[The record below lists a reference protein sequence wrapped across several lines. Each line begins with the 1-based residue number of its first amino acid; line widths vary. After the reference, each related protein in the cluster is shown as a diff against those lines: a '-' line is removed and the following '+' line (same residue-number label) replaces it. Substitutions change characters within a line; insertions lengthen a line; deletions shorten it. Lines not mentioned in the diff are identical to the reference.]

1 MALTRRELLTLVAGS
16 TALAACS
23 RVPVQSQGGS
33 GSYRELHK
41 QLNPGRETV
50 LVCMPETTQTQQAWT
65 GLNDELGQ
73 EFGLIAVRIEGRN
86 DARIIEEAVQRHR
99 PAGIVLMNN
108 PTVTAYR
115 RYESALPAAKR
126 VPNVSIMTSFLQARR
141 LGPNATGVAYEIPLI
156 TAVTNLRKILAERI
170 ERVGVV
176 YRSSLARFVNDQR
189 ELAARE
195 QITIVGEAVSEDAN
209 ESEIKAALRTLKQKT
224 DAVWV
229 LNDDHLLTP
238 KLISKGWLPGLNER
252 PWRPAIVGAESLVA
266 AELSFGTFAVL
277 PDHTELG
284 MQAANVIFDIAD
296 EGWVLPAAYQTQ
308 EPLSTK
314 TTLDLVQVK
323 QRFHLLPDALA
334 HVDRVL
340 K

>member
-1 MALTRRELLTLVAGS
+1 MALTRRELLTLMAGS

-23 RVPVQSQGGS
+23 GVPIQSRGS
-33 GSYRELHK
+33 RGYRELHK
-41 QLNPGRETV
+41 NLSPGRETV
-50 LVCMPETTQTQQAWT
+50 LVCMPETSQTRQAWT

-73 EFGLIAVRIEGRN
+73 EFGLIAVRIEGRD
-86 DARIIEEAVQRHR
+86 DAAIIAEAVKRHR
-99 PAGIVLMNN
+99 PASVVLMNN

-115 RYESALPAAKR
+115 RYESALKPTKR
-126 VPNVSIMTSFLQARR
+126 VPNVAIMTSFLQARR

-156 TAVTNLRKILAERI
+156 TSVTHLRKILAERI
-170 ERVGVV
+170 DRVGVI
-176 YRSSLARFVNDQR
+176 YRQSLARFVSEQR

-195 QITIVGEAVSEDAN
+195 QITIVGEAVSEAPN
-209 ESEIKAALRTLKQKT
+209 ESEIKRALRVLKNKT

-238 KLISKGWLPGLNER
+238 QLISKGWLPGLNER

-284 MQAANVIFDIAD
+284 TQAANVIFDIAD
-296 EGWVLPAAYQTQ
+296 EGWVLPSTYQTQ
-308 EPLSTK
+308 APLSIK
-314 TTLDLVQVK
+314 TTLDLVQVRE
-323 QRFHLLPDALA
+323 RFHLLPEALA

>member
-23 RVPVQSQGGS
+23 RVAVQARSS
-33 GSYRELHK
+33 ATYKELHK
-41 QLNPGRETV
+41 KLNPGKETV

-65 GLNDELGQ
+65 GLNDELGE
-73 EFGLIAVRIEGRN
+73 EFGLIAVRIEGR
-86 DARIIEEAVQRHR
+86 DDTRIIEEAVKRHR
-99 PAGIVLMNN
+99 PSGVVLMNN

-115 RYESALPAAKR
+115 RYESVLAPTKR

-156 TAVTNLRKILAERI
+156 TSVTHMRKILAERI
-170 ERVGVV
+170 ERVGVI
-176 YRSSLARFVNDQR
+176 YRGSLARFVNDQR
-189 ELAARE
+189 DLAARE
-195 QITIVGEAVSEDAN
+195 QIAIVGEAVSEDPN

-224 DAVWV
+224 DAIWV

-296 EGWVLPAAYQTQ
+296 EGWVLPDTYRTQ

-323 QRFHLLPDALA
+323 ERFHLLPDALA

>member
-1 MALTRRELLTLVAGS
+1 MAGS
-16 TALAACS
+16 SALAACS
-23 RVPVQSQGGS
+23 GVPVQSRGS
-33 GSYRELHK
+33 RGYQELHK
-41 QLNPGRETV
+41 NTSAGRETV
-50 LVCMPETTQTQQAWT
+50 LVCMPETRQTQQAWT

-73 EFGLIAVRIEGRN
+73 EFALVAVRIEGR
-86 DARIIEEAVQRHR
+86 DDDPVIAEAVKRHR
-99 PAGIVLMNN
+99 PASVVLMNN

-115 RYESALPAAKR
+115 RYESALNPKQR
-126 VPNVSIMTSFLQARR
+126 VPNVAIMTSFLQARR

-156 TAVTNLRKILAERI
+156 TSVTHLRKILLERI
-170 ERVGVV
+170 DRVGVI
-176 YRSSLARFVNDQR
+176 YRQSLGRFVSDQR

-195 QITIVGEAVSEDAN
+195 QISIVGEAVSETPN
-209 ESEIKAALRTLKQKT
+209 ESEIKSALRTLKQKT

-238 KLISKGWLPGLNER
+238 QLISKGWLPGLNER

-284 MQAANVIFDIAD
+284 TQAANVIFDIAD
-296 EGWVLPAAYQTQ
+296 EGWRLPNAYQTQ
-308 EPLSTK
+308 EPLSIK
-314 TTLDLVQVK
+314 TTLDLVQVRE
-323 QRFHLLPDALA
+323 RFHLLPDALA

>member
-1 MALTRRELLTLVAGS
+1 MALTRRELLTLMAGS

-23 RVPVQSQGGS
+23 GVPVQSRGS
-33 GSYRELHK
+33 RGYQELHK
-41 QLNPGRETV
+41 NLSKGRETV
-50 LVCMPETTQTQQAWT
+50 LVCMPETSQTQQAWT

-73 EFGLIAVRIEGRN
+73 EFGLIAVRIERRD
-86 DARIIEEAVQRHR
+86 DAAVIAEAVKRHR
-99 PAGIVLMNN
+99 PAGVVLMNN

-115 RYESALPAAKR
+115 RYESALKPTQR
-126 VPNVSIMTSFLQARR
+126 VPNVAIMTSFLQARR

-156 TAVTNLRKILAERI
+156 TSVTNLRKILAERI
-170 ERVGVV
+170 DRVGVV
-176 YRSSLARFVNDQR
+176 YRQSLARFVSDQR

-195 QITIVGEAVSEDAN
+195 QITIVGEAVSETAN
-209 ESEIKAALRTLKQKT
+209 ESEIKSALRTLKQKT

-238 KLISKGWLPGLNER
+238 QLISKGWLPGLNER

-284 MQAANVIFDIAD
+284 TQAANVIFDIAD
-296 EGWVLPAAYQTQ
+296 EGWRLPSAYQTQ
-308 EPLSTK
+308 EPLSIK
-314 TTLDLVQVK
+314 TTLDLVQVRE
-323 QRFHLLPDALA
+323 RFHLLPDALA

>member
-16 TALAACS
+16 AALAACS
-23 RVPVQSQGGS
+23 RAAVQTRST
-33 GSYRELHK
+33 SYQELHK
-41 QLNPGRETV
+41 KLNPGKETV
-50 LVCMPETTQTQQAWT
+50 LVCMPETSQTQQAWT
-65 GLNDELGQ
+65 GLNDELGA
-73 EFGLIAVRIEGRN
+73 EFGLIAVRIEGR
-86 DARIIEEAVQRHR
+86 DDSRIIEEAVKRHR
-99 PAGIVLMNN
+99 PSGVVLMNN

-115 RYESALPAAKR
+115 RYESVLAPAKR

-156 TAVTNLRKILAERI
+156 TSVTHMRKVLAERI
-170 ERVGVV
+170 DHVGVI
-176 YRSSLARFVNDQR
+176 YRSSLSRFVNDQR
-189 ELAARE
+189 ALAARE
-195 QITIVGEAVSEDAN
+195 QITIVGEAVSEDPN

-224 DAVWV
+224 DAIWV

-284 MQAANVIFDIAD
+284 TQAANVIFDIAD
-296 EGWVLPAAYQTQ
+296 EGWVLPDTYRTQ

-323 QRFHLLPDALA
+323 ERFHLLPDALA
-334 HVDRVL
+334 HVDR
-340 K
+340 

>member
-1 MALTRRELLTLVAGS
+1 MALTRRELLALVAGS

-23 RVPVQSQGGS
+23 RAAVRAQSAGT
-33 GSYRELHK
+33 YRELHRK
-41 QLNPGRETV
+41 LSPGKKTV

-65 GLNDELGQ
+65 GLNDELGE
-73 EFGLIAVRIEGRN
+73 EFGLIAVRIEARD
-86 DARIIEEAVQRHR
+86 DARIIEEAVKRHS
-99 PAGIVLMNN
+99 PSGVVLMNN
-108 PTVTAYR
+108 PTVAAYR
-115 RYESALPAAKR
+115 RYESALAPGKR

-156 TAVTNLRKILAERI
+156 TSVTHMRKILAERI
-170 ERVGVV
+170 ERVGVI

-195 QITIVGEAVSEDAN
+195 QIAIVGEAVSEDPN

-224 DAVWV
+224 DAIWV

-266 AELSFGTFAVL
+266 AKLSFGTFAVL

-284 MQAANVIFDIAD
+284 TQAANVIFDIAD
-296 EGWVLPAAYQTQ
+296 EGWVLPDTYRTQ

-323 QRFHLLPDALA
+323 ERFHLLPDALA